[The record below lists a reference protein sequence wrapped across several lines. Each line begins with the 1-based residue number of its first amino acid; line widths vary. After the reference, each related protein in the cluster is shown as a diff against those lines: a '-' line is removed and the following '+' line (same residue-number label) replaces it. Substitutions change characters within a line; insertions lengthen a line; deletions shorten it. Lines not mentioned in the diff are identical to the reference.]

1 MSASQPTRCDVPN
14 PRART
19 ITTILMIMLV
29 FMIVRDVFARRRNR
43 FAPAVPRRDISLVVR

>member
-1 MSASQPTRCDVPN
+1 MSASQPTRGDAPN

-29 FMIVRDVFARRRNR
+29 FMIIRDVFARRRNR

>member
-1 MSASQPTRCDVPN
+1 MPDNQPTTHDVAN

-29 FMIVRDVFARRRNR
+29 FMIVRDIFARRRDR
-43 FAPAVPRRDISLVVR
+43 LRAGSPRDISLVVR